1 LPAKAGGIY
10 RNEKEDCAVTAFMLL
25 SQTGFWET
33 VKRRLYINF
42 VVDDRYMY
50 IVRGLGITLE
60 VTAGAALIGIV
71 IGLFIAVVKVASKQN
86 RALRPLEWAANVY
99 LTVIRGTPVTVQIL
113 ISYFVIF
120 VAVDIDKTVVAILA
134 FGINSGAYVAEIFR
148 AGIQAVDIG
157 QTEAGRSIGLTYYK
171 TMRFV
176 IFPQAI
182 RNILPAL
189 GNEFIAL
196 LKETPIAGLI
206 ALEDLTKGSD
216 IIKSRTY
223 DAFTPIIVVAVIY
236 LALVLLL
243 TYLQGILERRMR
255 RADRG

>member
-1 LPAKAGGIY
+1 MNI
-10 RNEKEDCAVTAFMLL
+10 FMLL
-25 SQTGFWET
+25 TQTGFWET
-33 VKRRLYINF
+33 IKRKLYINF
-42 VVDDRYMY
+42 VVGDRYMY

-71 IGLFIAVVKVASKQN
+71 IGLLIALVKVAAPRN
-86 RALRPLEWAANVY
+86 RALRPLEWVSNIY
-99 LTVIRGTPVTVQIL
+99 LAIIRGTPVTVQIL

-120 VAVDIDKTVVAILA
+120 AAVDIDKTLVAILA

-148 AGIQAVDIG
+148 AGIQAVDKG
-157 QTEAGRSIGLTYYK
+157 QTEAGRSIGLNYFQ
-171 TMRFV
+171 TMRYV

-196 LKETPIAGLI
+196 LKETPVAGLI
-206 ALEDLTKGSD
+206 ALEDLTKGSE

-223 DAFTPIIVVAVIY
+223 DAFTPIIVVALVYLVI
-236 LALVLLL
+236 VLLL
-243 TYLQGILERRMR
+243 TYLQGVLERRMR